1 MRTITYAQAIKE
13 AIAEEMRRDP
23 SVILYGEDVA
33 NFGGIFKITAGL
45 KEEFGEER
53 VFDTPIS
60 ENAIV
65 GAGVGAAITGLRPI
79 VELQF
84 ADFLFTAAD
93 EIVLKAGMWRYV
105 HGGAYTVPMV
115 VRCPSGA
122 AGVGPEHGQCPEA
135 FFMHTPGLRI
145 VSPSTPADAK
155 GLLKS
160 AIRSDDPVLY
170 FEHKLLYANKGE
182 VSEDPNVL
190 VPMGKAAIRR
200 EGDALTLVALSA
212 MVPKAL
218 KVAERLAQEGYNIE
232 VIDPRSLNPFD
243 RPAIIESVKK
253 TGKIV
258 VAEESYK
265 TLGVGA
271 EIGAM
276 LMEDALEY
284 LDRPLRRVAIP
295 DVPIPTAAVLEQF
308 VIPNEEKIYAACREL
323 LALNRKRLYAVLKMP
338 FTIQIHKLGHTMP
351 EGTVLNCHMCAGVQE
366 SKAEVWITAH

>member
-60 ENAIV
+60 ENAIT
-65 GAGVGAAITGLRPI
+65 GAGVGAALTGLRPI

-93 EIVLKAGMWRYV
+93 EIVLKAGMWRYA
-105 HGGAYTVPMV
+105 HGGAYNVPMV

-135 FFMHTPGLRI
+135 FFMHAPGLKI
-145 VSPSTPADAK
+145 VSPATPADAK

-160 AIRSDDPVLY
+160 AIRDNNPVLY
-170 FEHKLLYANKGE
+170 FEHKLLYATKGE
-182 VSEDPNVL
+182 VPEGEDFL
-190 VPMGKAAIRR
+190 VPLGKASIRR
-200 EGDALTLVALSA
+200 EGDALTLVAISA

-218 KVAERLAQEGYNIE
+218 KAAERLAKEGIEVE

-243 RPAIIESVKK
+243 RPTIIESVKK

-276 LMEDALEY
+276 LMEDALGY
-284 LDRPLRRVAIP
+284 IDKPLKRVAIP
-295 DVPIPTAAVLEQF
+295 DVPIPTAAVLEKF
-308 VIPNEEKIYAACREL
+308 VIPSEEKIYQACRQVME
-323 LALNRKRLYAVLKMP
+323 
-338 FTIQIHKLGHTMP
+338 
-351 EGTVLNCHMCAGVQE
+351 
-366 SKAEVWITAH
+366 

>member
-13 AIAEEMRRDP
+13 ALEEEMRRDP
-23 SVILYGEDVA
+23 SVVLYGEDVA
-33 NFGGIFKITAGL
+33 NFGGIFQITSGL
-45 KEEFGEER
+45 QEQFGEER

-60 ENAIV
+60 ENAFV
-65 GAGVGAAITGLRPI
+65 SAAVGAAITGLRPV

-84 ADFLFTAAD
+84 ADFLFTTGD

-105 HGGAYTVPMV
+105 HGGAYKVPMV

-135 FFMHTPGLRI
+135 FFMHSPGLRI

-160 AIRSDDPVLY
+160 AIRDDNPVLY
-170 FEHKLLYANKGE
+170 FEHKLLYATKGE
-182 VSEDPNVL
+182 VPEDPDYL
-190 VPMGKAAIRR
+190 VPLGKAAVRR
-200 EGDALTLVALSA
+200 EGDALTLVAISA

-218 KVAERLAQEGYNIE
+218 KVAERLAKEGHNIE

-276 LMEDALEY
+276 LMEEALEY
-284 LDRPLRRVAIP
+284 LDRPLKRVAMP

-308 VIPNEEKIYAACREL
+308 VLPNEEKIYAACRDL
-323 LALNRKRLYAVLKMP
+323 LA
-338 FTIQIHKLGHTMP
+338 
-351 EGTVLNCHMCAGVQE
+351 
-366 SKAEVWITAH
+366 

>member
-1 MRTITYAQAIKE
+1 MRTITYAE
-13 AIAEEMRRDP
+13 AIREAMAEEMRRDP
-23 SVILYGEDVA
+23 TVILYGEDVA
-33 NFGGIFKITAGL
+33 NFGGIFRITAGL
-45 KEEFGEER
+45 KEQFGDQR
-53 VFDTPIS
+53 VFDSPIS

-84 ADFLFTAAD
+84 ADFLFTAGD

-105 HGGAYTVPMV
+105 HGGAFTIPMV

-145 VSPSTPADAK
+145 VSPATPADAK
-155 GLLKS
+155 GLLKT
-160 AIRSDDPVLY
+160 AIRDDNPVLY
-170 FEHKLLYANKGE
+170 FEHKLLYATKGE
-182 VSEDPNVL
+182 VPDDPDFT

-200 EGDALTLVALSA
+200 EGDALTLVAISA
-212 MVPKAL
+212 MVPKAI
-218 KVAERLAQEGYNIE
+218 KVAERLAQEGHSIE
-232 VIDPRSLNPFD
+232 VIDPRSLSPFD

-258 VAEESYK
+258 VAEEAYK

-295 DVPIPTAAVLEQF
+295 DVPIPTAAALERF

-323 LALNRKRLYAVLKMP
+323 L
-338 FTIQIHKLGHTMP
+338 
-351 EGTVLNCHMCAGVQE
+351 
-366 SKAEVWITAH
+366 S

>member
-13 AIAEEMRRDP
+13 ALEEEMRRDP
-23 SVILYGEDVA
+23 SVVLYGEDVA
-33 NFGGIFKITAGL
+33 NFGGIFQITSGL
-45 KEEFGEER
+45 QEQFGEER

-65 GAGVGAAITGLRPI
+65 GAAVGAAITGLRPV

-84 ADFLFTAAD
+84 ADFLFTTGD

-105 HGGAYTVPMV
+105 HGGAYKVPMV

-135 FFMHTPGLRI
+135 FFMHSPGLRI

-160 AIRSDDPVLY
+160 AIRDDNPVLY
-170 FEHKLLYANKGE
+170 FEHKLLYATKGE
-182 VSEDPNVL
+182 VPEDPDYL
-190 VPMGKAAIRR
+190 VPLGKASVRR
-200 EGDALTLVALSA
+200 EGDALTLVAISA

-218 KVAERLAQEGYNIE
+218 NVAERLAKEGHNIE

-276 LMEDALEY
+276 LMEEALEY
-284 LDRPLRRVAIP
+284 LDRPLKRVAMP
-295 DVPIPTAAVLEQF
+295 DVPIPTTAVLEQF

-323 LALNRKRLYAVLKMP
+323 LA
-338 FTIQIHKLGHTMP
+338 
-351 EGTVLNCHMCAGVQE
+351 
-366 SKAEVWITAH
+366 

>member
-13 AIAEEMRRDP
+13 ALEEEMRRDP
-23 SVILYGEDVA
+23 SVVLYGEDVA
-33 NFGGIFKITAGL
+33 NFGGIFQITSGL
-45 KEEFGEER
+45 QEQFGEER

-60 ENAIV
+60 ENAFV
-65 GAGVGAAITGLRPI
+65 GAAVGAAITGLRPV

-84 ADFLFTAAD
+84 ADFLFTTGD

-105 HGGAYTVPMV
+105 HGGAYKVPMV

-135 FFMHTPGLRI
+135 FFMHSPGLRI

-160 AIRSDDPVLY
+160 AIRDDNPVLY
-170 FEHKLLYANKGE
+170 FEHKLLYATKGE
-182 VSEDPNVL
+182 VPEDPDYL
-190 VPMGKAAIRR
+190 VPLGKAAVRR
-200 EGDALTLVALSA
+200 EGDALTLVAISA

-218 KVAERLAQEGYNIE
+218 KVAERLAKEGHNIE

-276 LMEDALEY
+276 LMEEALEY
-284 LDRPLRRVAIP
+284 LDRPLKRVAMP
-295 DVPIPTAAVLEQF
+295 DAPIPTAAVLEQF

-323 LALNRKRLYAVLKMP
+323 LA
-338 FTIQIHKLGHTMP
+338 
-351 EGTVLNCHMCAGVQE
+351 
-366 SKAEVWITAH
+366 

>member
-13 AIAEEMRRDP
+13 ALEEEMRRDP
-23 SVILYGEDVA
+23 SVVLYGEDVA
-33 NFGGIFKITAGL
+33 NFGGIFQITSGL
-45 KEEFGEER
+45 QEQFGEDR

-60 ENAIV
+60 ENALV
-65 GAGVGAAITGLRPI
+65 GAAVGAAITGLRPV

-84 ADFLFTAAD
+84 ADFLFTTGD

-105 HGGAYTVPMV
+105 HGGAYKVPMV

-135 FFMHTPGLRI
+135 FFMHSPGLRI

-160 AIRSDDPVLY
+160 AIRDDNPVLC
-170 FEHKLLYANKGE
+170 FEHKLLYATKGE
-182 VSEDPNVL
+182 VPEDPDYLVL
-190 VPMGKAAIRR
+190 LGKAAVRR
-200 EGDALTLVALSA
+200 EGDALTLVAISA
-212 MVPKAL
+212 MVPKAM
-218 KVAERLAQEGYNIE
+218 KVAERLAKEGHHIE

-276 LMEDALEY
+276 LIEEALEY
-284 LDRPLRRVAIP
+284 LDRPLKRVAMP

-323 LALNRKRLYAVLKMP
+323 LA
-338 FTIQIHKLGHTMP
+338 
-351 EGTVLNCHMCAGVQE
+351 
-366 SKAEVWITAH
+366 

>member
-1 MRTITYAQAIKE
+1 MRTITYAE
-13 AIAEEMRRDP
+13 AIREAMTEEMRRDP

-33 NFGGIFKITAGL
+33 NFGGIFRITAGL
-45 KEEFGEER
+45 KEQFGDQR
-53 VFDTPIS
+53 VFDSPIS

-105 HGGAYTVPMV
+105 HGGAFTIPMV

-145 VSPSTPADAK
+145 VSPATPADAK
-155 GLLKS
+155 GLLKT
-160 AIRSDDPVLY
+160 AIRDDNPVLY
-170 FEHKLLYANKGE
+170 FEHKLLYATKGE
-182 VSEDPNVL
+182 VPDDPDFT

-200 EGDALTLVALSA
+200 EGDALTLVAFSA

-218 KVAERLAQEGYNIE
+218 KVAERLAQEGHNLE
-232 VIDPRSLNPFD
+232 VIDPRSVSPFD
-243 RPAIIESVKK
+243 RSAIIESVKK

-258 VAEESYK
+258 VAEEAYK

-276 LMEDALEY
+276 LIE
-284 LDRPLRRVAIP
+284 
-295 DVPIPTAAVLEQF
+295 
-308 VIPNEEKIYAACREL
+308 
-323 LALNRKRLYAVLKMP
+323 
-338 FTIQIHKLGHTMP
+338 
-351 EGTVLNCHMCAGVQE
+351 
-366 SKAEVWITAH
+366 

>member
-13 AIAEEMRRDP
+13 ALEEEMRRDP
-23 SVILYGEDVA
+23 SVVLYGEDVA
-33 NFGGIFKITAGL
+33 NFGGIFQITSGL
-45 KEEFGEER
+45 QEQFGEDR

-60 ENAIV
+60 ENALV
-65 GAGVGAAITGLRPI
+65 GAAVGAAITGLRPV

-84 ADFLFTAAD
+84 ADFLFTTGD

-105 HGGAYTVPMV
+105 HGGAYKVPMV

-135 FFMHTPGLRI
+135 FFMHSPGLRI

-160 AIRSDDPVLY
+160 AIRDDNPVLY
-170 FEHKLLYANKGE
+170 FEHKLLYATKGE
-182 VSEDPNVL
+182 VPEDPDFL
-190 VPMGKAAIRR
+190 VPLGKAAVRR
-200 EGDALTLVALSA
+200 EGDALTLVAISA

-218 KVAERLAQEGYNIE
+218 KVAERLAKEGHHIE

-276 LMEDALEY
+276 LMEEALEY
-284 LDRPLRRVAIP
+284 LDRPLKRVAMP

-323 LALNRKRLYAVLKMP
+323 LA
-338 FTIQIHKLGHTMP
+338 
-351 EGTVLNCHMCAGVQE
+351 
-366 SKAEVWITAH
+366 

>member
-1 MRTITYAQAIKE
+1 LKMHTITYARAIKE

-45 KEEFGEER
+45 KEEFGEDR

-105 HGGAYTVPMV
+105 HGGAFEVPMV

-145 VSPSTPADAK
+145 VSPATPADAK

-170 FEHKLLYANKGE
+170 FEHKLLYGTKGE
-182 VSEDPNVL
+182 VSEDPDFL
-190 VPMGKAAIRR
+190 VPMGQAAIRR
-200 EGDALTLVALSA
+200 EGDALTLVAISA
-212 MVPKAL
+212 MVPKAV
-218 KVAERLAQEGYNIE
+218 KVAERLAEEGHNIE
-232 VIDPRSLNPFD
+232 VIDPRSL
-243 RPAIIESVKK
+243 K
-253 TGKIV
+253 
-258 VAEESYK
+258 
-265 TLGVGA
+265 
-271 EIGAM
+271 
-276 LMEDALEY
+276 
-284 LDRPLRRVAIP
+284 PLRP
-295 DVPIPTAAVLEQF
+295 SG
-308 VIPNEEKIYAACREL
+308 N
-323 LALNRKRLYAVLKMP
+323 N
-338 FTIQIHKLGHTMP
+338 
-351 EGTVLNCHMCAGVQE
+351 
-366 SKAEVWITAH
+366 

>member
-13 AIAEEMRRDP
+13 ALEEEMRRDP
-23 SVILYGEDVA
+23 NVVLYGEDVA
-33 NFGGIFKITAGL
+33 NFGGIFQITSGL
-45 KEEFGEER
+45 QEQFGAER

-60 ENAIV
+60 ENALV
-65 GAGVGAAITGLRPI
+65 GAGVGAAITGLRPV

-84 ADFLFTAAD
+84 ADFLFTTGD

-105 HGGAYTVPMV
+105 HGGAYKVPMV

-135 FFMHTPGLRI
+135 FFMHSPGLRI

-160 AIRSDDPVLY
+160 AIRDDNPVLY
-170 FEHKLLYANKGE
+170 FEHKLLYATQGE
-182 VSEDPNVL
+182 VLEDPDCL
-190 VPMGKAAIRR
+190 VPLGKAAVRR
-200 EGDALTLVALSA
+200 EGDALTLVAISA

-218 KVAERLAQEGYNIE
+218 KVADRLAKEGRSIE

-276 LMEDALEY
+276 LMEEALEY
-284 LDRPLRRVAIP
+284 LDRPLKRVAMP

-323 LALNRKRLYAVLKMP
+323 LA
-338 FTIQIHKLGHTMP
+338 
-351 EGTVLNCHMCAGVQE
+351 
-366 SKAEVWITAH
+366 

>member
-1 MRTITYAQAIKE
+1 MRTITYAQGIKE
-13 AIAEEMRRDP
+13 ALEEEMRRDP
-23 SVILYGEDVA
+23 TVVLYGEDVA
-33 NFGGIFKITAGL
+33 NFGGIFRITSGL
-45 KEEFGEER
+45 QEEFGAER

-60 ENAIV
+60 ENAFV
-65 GAGVGAAITGLRPI
+65 GAAVGAAITGLRPV

-84 ADFLFTAAD
+84 ADFLFTTAD

-105 HGGAYTVPMV
+105 HGGAFKVPMV

-135 FFMHTPGLRI
+135 FFMHSPGLRI
-145 VSPSTPADAK
+145 VSPATPADAK

-160 AIRSDDPVLY
+160 AIRDDNPVLY
-170 FEHKLLYANKGE
+170 FEHKLLYATKGE
-182 VSEDPNVL
+182 IPDDEDYL
-190 VPMGKAAIRR
+190 VPLGKAAIRR
-200 EGDALTLVALSA
+200 EGDALTLVAISA
-212 MVPKAL
+212 MVPKAM
-218 KVAERLAQEGYNIE
+218 KVAERLAQEGHNIE

-276 LMEDALEY
+276 LMEEVLEY
-284 LDRPLRRVAIP
+284 LDRPLRRVAMP
-295 DVPIPTAAVLEQF
+295 DVPIPTAAALEKF
-308 VIPNEEKIYAACREL
+308 VIPNEEKIYQACREL
-323 LALNRKRLYAVLKMP
+323 L
-338 FTIQIHKLGHTMP
+338 
-351 EGTVLNCHMCAGVQE
+351 
-366 SKAEVWITAH
+366 S

>member
-13 AIAEEMRRDP
+13 ALEQEMRRDP
-23 SVILYGEDVA
+23 SVVLYGEDVA
-33 NFGGIFKITAGL
+33 NFGGIFQITSGL
-45 KEEFGEER
+45 QEQFGEER

-60 ENAIV
+60 ENAFV
-65 GAGVGAAITGLRPI
+65 GAAVGAAITGLRPV

-84 ADFLFTAAD
+84 ADFLFTTGD

-105 HGGAYTVPMV
+105 HGGAYKVPMV

-135 FFMHTPGLRI
+135 FFMHSPGLRI

-160 AIRSDDPVLY
+160 AVRDDNPVLY
-170 FEHKLLYANKGE
+170 FEHKLLYATKGE
-182 VSEDPNVL
+182 VPEDPDYL
-190 VPMGKAAIRR
+190 VPLGKAAVRR
-200 EGDALTLVALSA
+200 EGDALTLVAISA

-218 KVAERLAQEGYNIE
+218 RVAERLAKEGHNIE

-276 LMEDALEY
+276 LIEEALEY
-284 LDRPLRRVAIP
+284 LDRPLKRVAMP

-323 LALNRKRLYAVLKMP
+323 LA
-338 FTIQIHKLGHTMP
+338 
-351 EGTVLNCHMCAGVQE
+351 
-366 SKAEVWITAH
+366 

>member
-13 AIAEEMRRDP
+13 ALEQEMRRDP
-23 SVILYGEDVA
+23 SVVLYGEDVA
-33 NFGGIFKITAGL
+33 NFGGIFQITSGL
-45 KEEFGEER
+45 QEQFGEER

-60 ENAIV
+60 ENAFV
-65 GAGVGAAITGLRPI
+65 GAAVGAAITGLRPV

-84 ADFLFTAAD
+84 ADFLFTTGD

-105 HGGAYTVPMV
+105 HGGAYKVPMV

-135 FFMHTPGLRI
+135 FFMHSPGLRI

-160 AIRSDDPVLY
+160 AIRDDNPVLY
-170 FEHKLLYANKGE
+170 FEHKLLYATKGE
-182 VSEDPNVL
+182 VPEDPDYL
-190 VPMGKAAIRR
+190 VPLGKAAVRR
-200 EGDALTLVALSA
+200 EGDALTLVAISA

-218 KVAERLAQEGYNIE
+218 KVAERLAKEGHNIE

-276 LMEDALEY
+276 LIEEALEY
-284 LDRPLRRVAIP
+284 LDRPLKRVAMP

-323 LALNRKRLYAVLKMP
+323 LA
-338 FTIQIHKLGHTMP
+338 
-351 EGTVLNCHMCAGVQE
+351 
-366 SKAEVWITAH
+366 

>member
-1 MRTITYAQAIKE
+1 
-13 AIAEEMRRDP
+13 
-23 SVILYGEDVA
+23 
-33 NFGGIFKITAGL
+33 
-45 KEEFGEER
+45 
-53 VFDTPIS
+53 
-60 ENAIV
+60 
-65 GAGVGAAITGLRPI
+65 
-79 VELQF
+79 
-84 ADFLFTAAD
+84 
-93 EIVLKAGMWRYV
+93 MWRYA
-105 HGGAYTVPMV
+105 HGGAYKVPMV

-135 FFMHTPGLRI
+135 FFMHAPGLRI
-145 VSPSTPADAK
+145 VSPATPADAK

-160 AIRSDDPVLY
+160 AIRDDNPVLY
-170 FEHKLLYANKGE
+170 FEHKLLYATKGE
-182 VSEDPNVL
+182 VPDDPDYL
-190 VPMGKAAIRR
+190 VPLGKAAIRR

-212 MVPKAL
+212 MVPKAM
-218 KVAERLAQEGYNIE
+218 KVAERLAKEGHHIE

-276 LMEDALEY
+276 LMEDALEF

-323 LALNRKRLYAVLKMP
+323 LA
-338 FTIQIHKLGHTMP
+338 
-351 EGTVLNCHMCAGVQE
+351 
-366 SKAEVWITAH
+366 

>member
-13 AIAEEMRRDP
+13 ALEEEMRRDP
-23 SVILYGEDVA
+23 SVVLYGEDVA
-33 NFGGIFKITAGL
+33 NFGGIFQITIGL
-45 KEEFGEER
+45 QEQFGEER

-60 ENAIV
+60 ENAFV
-65 GAGVGAAITGLRPI
+65 GAAVGAAITGLRPV

-84 ADFLFTAAD
+84 ADFLFTTGD

-105 HGGAYTVPMV
+105 HGGAYKVPMV

-135 FFMHTPGLRI
+135 FFMHSPGLRI

-160 AIRSDDPVLY
+160 AIRDDNPVLY
-170 FEHKLLYANKGE
+170 FEHKLLYATQGE
-182 VSEDPNVL
+182 VLEDPDCL
-190 VPMGKAAIRR
+190 VPLGKAAVRR
-200 EGDALTLVALSA
+200 EGDALTLVAISA

-218 KVAERLAQEGYNIE
+218 KVADRLAKEGRSIE

-276 LMEDALEY
+276 LMEEALEY
-284 LDRPLRRVAIP
+284 LDRPLKRVAMP
-295 DVPIPTAAVLEQF
+295 DVPIPTAAVLEQL

-323 LALNRKRLYAVLKMP
+323 LA
-338 FTIQIHKLGHTMP
+338 
-351 EGTVLNCHMCAGVQE
+351 
-366 SKAEVWITAH
+366 

>member
-1 MRTITYAQAIKE
+1 MATRIISYAQAIKE
-13 AIAEEMRRDP
+13 ALEEEMRRDS

-33 NFGGIFKITAGL
+33 NFGGIFRITSGL

-60 ENAIV
+60 ENALV
-65 GAGVGAAITGLRPI
+65 GAGVGAALTGLRPV

-84 ADFLFTAAD
+84 ADFLFTAGD
-93 EIVLKAGMWRYV
+93 EVVLKAGMWRYA
-105 HGGAYTVPMV
+105 HGGAYKVPLV

-135 FFMHTPGLRI
+135 FFMHSPGLKI

-160 AIRSDDPVLY
+160 AIRDDNPVLY
-170 FEHKLLYANKGE
+170 FEHKLLYATTGE
-182 VSEDPNVL
+182 VSDDPDFL
-190 VPMGKAAIRR
+190 VPLGKAAVRR
-200 EGDALTLVALSA
+200 EGDDLTLVAISA

-218 KVAERLAQEGYNIE
+218 AVAERLAKEGKNVE
-232 VIDPRSLNPFD
+232 VIDPRSLCPFD
-243 RPAIIESVKK
+243 RATIIESVKK

-258 VAEESYK
+258 VAEESYR

-271 EIGAM
+271 EIGAT
-276 LMEDALEY
+276 LMEQALEY

-323 LALNRKRLYAVLKMP
+323 LL
-338 FTIQIHKLGHTMP
+338 
-351 EGTVLNCHMCAGVQE
+351 
-366 SKAEVWITAH
+366 

>member
-13 AIAEEMRRDP
+13 ALEEEMRRDP
-23 SVILYGEDVA
+23 SVVLYGEDVA
-33 NFGGIFKITAGL
+33 NFGGIFQITSGL
-45 KEEFGEER
+45 QEQFGEDR

-60 ENAIV
+60 ENAFV
-65 GAGVGAAITGLRPI
+65 GAAVGAAITGLRPV

-84 ADFLFTAAD
+84 ADFLFTTGD

-105 HGGAYTVPMV
+105 HGGAYKVPMV

-135 FFMHTPGLRI
+135 FFMHSPGLRI

-160 AIRSDDPVLY
+160 AIRDDNPVLY
-170 FEHKLLYANKGE
+170 FEHKLLYATKGE
-182 VSEDPNVL
+182 VPEDHDYL
-190 VPMGKAAIRR
+190 VPLGKAAVRR
-200 EGDALTLVALSA
+200 EGDALTLVAISA

-218 KVAERLAQEGYNIE
+218 KVAERLAKEGHNIE

-276 LMEDALEY
+276 LMEEALEY
-284 LDRPLRRVAIP
+284 LDRPLKRVAMP

-323 LALNRKRLYAVLKMP
+323 LA
-338 FTIQIHKLGHTMP
+338 
-351 EGTVLNCHMCAGVQE
+351 
-366 SKAEVWITAH
+366 

>member
-13 AIAEEMRRDP
+13 ALEEEMRRDP
-23 SVILYGEDVA
+23 SVVLYGEDVA
-33 NFGGIFKITAGL
+33 NFGGIFQITSGL
-45 KEEFGEER
+45 QEQFGEER

-60 ENAIV
+60 ENALV
-65 GAGVGAAITGLRPI
+65 GAAVGAAITGLRPV

-84 ADFLFTAAD
+84 ADFLFTTGD

-105 HGGAYTVPMV
+105 HGGAYKVPMV

-135 FFMHTPGLRI
+135 FFMHAPGLRI
-145 VSPSTPADAK
+145 VSPATPADAK

-160 AIRSDDPVLY
+160 AIRDDNPVLY
-170 FEHKLLYANKGE
+170 FEHKLLYATKGE
-182 VSEDPNVL
+182 VPEDPDYL
-190 VPMGKAAIRR
+190 VPLGRAAVRR
-200 EGDALTLVALSA
+200 EGDALTLVAISA

-218 KVAERLAQEGYNIE
+218 KVAERLAKEGHNIE

-276 LMEDALEY
+276 LMEEALEY
-284 LDRPLRRVAIP
+284 LDRPLKRVAMP

-323 LALNRKRLYAVLKMP
+323 LA
-338 FTIQIHKLGHTMP
+338 
-351 EGTVLNCHMCAGVQE
+351 
-366 SKAEVWITAH
+366 